1 MPLPTLILTH
11 GRAQEWQ
18 VELTLKRDWEEAL
31 RSGLKRVGAPYWETI
46 PVRFAY
52 YAGPWRDDAEADRGD
67 DDEVTPIQDEVAREL
82 VTRGAKAAADDLAD
96 DRSLFST
103 LTGLVGF
110 VDEHVGIGGELVLQ
124 LFLKDLAQYF
134 KDKTRRTQA
143 NRVLATEARAA
154 KGDVI
159 LLGHSMGTIVSY
171 LSLWEEQAALKRV
184 RGLLTFGSP
193 LGMDSI
199 RHHVDA
205 IVKGLPFPQPPRRW
219 VNVFNDEDF
228 ATLIPHLAPIYRST
242 DGRAVEDVPAKGRP
256 PTLRDAG
263 RGHDP
268 MIYLTSR
275 GLAEH
280 LRSLI
285 DDEPPG
291 GEAEAVAAAVE
302 ADEPIAGERAAP
314 PWLDDPDA
322 AVGGA
327 GASAEP
333 DDYLSGGGGR
343 GVGGN
348 GGGDGGRDFADRP
361 TTRSFDA
368 VAFERAA
375 AARPAGPSY
384 TTRAMPP
391 SPPEGRATAARP
403 SRGVAK
409 ARGRVERRPARPA
422 PMMAAAPGAA
432 APAVARPTVDRTLS
446 ADFPPVI
453 APGDERDLLIAIA
466 ARAIF
471 GGGQAVVSIE
481 RPVGDQHVQ
490 LRIGVYAP
498 DFEVR
503 DVTGEAVSVAMV
515 TLDLDNPTERVDA
528 RFRLTAPKTR
538 QAMDSSIWIS
548 VWRGN
553 LPIGQ
558 LQLRTRIDPQ
568 HVAPVGE
575 VKLSFSGAPDPDV
588 VVVVADRS
596 ADVVG
601 KGPFDFRVS
610 REGQFIDLALGE
622 LRVTAYAWNAA
633 RDILDKYRAVNK
645 LTDKQDRID
654 KVTSL
659 GVELWWKLP
668 DAFRRF
674 YWEELHDSDVRSIA
688 IYSQEPYIPWELIVP
703 QRQLGSGRTEPM
715 LGVAYS
721 IARWK
726 QGRHFPD
733 PLVVEGMSVIAPDYP
748 VGALPEAA
756 LEAADLVTG
765 YGARPVVG
773 TYKVVKKLLRT
784 RGTQL
789 IHFAGHGSYDPA
801 NVEDSE
807 IRLSD
812 RALVPGDLSGAS
824 IGLSDRPFVFLNA
837 CQVGE
842 TGWDLTQIGGWA
854 DAFCDIGFS
863 GFVGPY
869 WKVNDLVAH
878 RAAGVFYGALRDG
891 LTVGEA
897 MQAIRRRFREDDKYP
912 GHTSWLAYS
921 LHCQPNVHVRLPGAP

>member
-1 MPLPTLILTH
+1 MAMPTLILTH

-18 VELTLKRDWEEAL
+18 IELTLHREWEEAL
-31 RSGLKRVGAPYWETI
+31 RSGLKRVGASYWESI

-52 YAGPWRDDAEADRGD
+52 YAGPWRDDAEHERGD
-67 DDEVTPIQDEVAREL
+67 DEVIAIQDEFAREL
-82 VTRGAKAAADDLAD
+82 VTRGTKGAAVDDLAE

-103 LTGLVGF
+103 LTSLVGF
-110 VDEHVGIGGELVLQ
+110 VDEHVGVGGELVLQ
-124 LFLKDLAQYF
+124 LFLKDLALYF
-134 KDKTRRTQA
+134 SNATRRKQA
-143 NRVLATEARAA
+143 NRVLAAEAKAA
-154 KGDVI
+154 RSDVI
-159 LLGHSMGTIVSY
+159 LLAHSMGTIVSY
-171 LSLWEEQAALKRV
+171 LSLFEERAALKRV

-199 RHHVDA
+199 RHHADA
-205 IVKGLPFPQPPRRW
+205 IVKGLPFPDQPRRW

-228 ATLIPHLAPIYRST
+228 ATMIPHLAPIYRST
-242 DGRAVEDVPAKGRP
+242 DGRTVEDVPAVGRR
-256 PTLRDAG
+256 PTLKDAG

-268 MIYLTSR
+268 LIYLSSR

-285 DDEPPG
+285 EDAAPGGDEAARPAATRRAEAFDDERAGPPS
-291 GEAEAVAAAVE
+291 
-302 ADEPIAGERAAP
+302 
-314 PWLDDPDA
+314 LDDA
-322 AVGGA
+322 TA
-327 GASAEP
+327 GAL
-333 DDYLSGGGGR
+333 DDYLGGEVGAALGYDLVGGGGGGGR
-343 GVGGN
+343 GVGRGAP
-348 GGGDGGRDFADRP
+348 RDD
-361 TTRSFDA
+361 
-368 VAFERAA
+368 
-375 AARPAGPSY
+375 ARPAIGRLDVADLDRILAPP
-384 TTRAMPP
+384 TERTAHTARAK
-391 SPPEGRATAARP
+391 PPERTAHTARAKPPVPKARARAARRPPRPTAA
-403 SRGVAK
+403 G
-409 ARGRVERRPARPA
+409 ARPA
-422 PMMAAAPGAA
+422 DVSAPR
-432 APAVARPTVDRTLS
+432 PAVNRTLS

-453 APGDERDLLIAIA
+453 SPGDERELLIAIA
-466 ARAIF
+466 SQAIF
-471 GGGQAVVSIE
+471 GGGQTVISIE

-490 LRIGVYAP
+490 IRIGVYAP

-503 DVTGEAVSVAMV
+503 DATGSDVSVAMV

-528 RFRLTAPKTR
+528 RFRLTAPRTR
-538 QAMDSSIWIS
+538 KAIDSSIWVS

-553 LPIGQ
+553 LPVGQ
-558 LQLRTRIDPQ
+558 LELRTRVDPQ
-568 HVAPVGE
+568 YVAPAGE

-588 VVVVADRS
+588 VLVVADRS
-596 ADVVG
+596 EDTVG

-610 REGQFIDLALGE
+610 REGQFIDRSLGQ
-622 LRVTAYAWNAA
+622 LRVTASAWNAA
-633 RDILDKYRAVNK
+633 RDILEKYRAVNRLRVK
-645 LTDKQDRID
+645 DDRIA
-654 KVTSL
+654 KATSL

-668 DAFRRF
+668 QAFRDF
-674 YWEELHDSDVRSIA
+674 YWDEIHGSDVGSIA

-703 QRQLGSGRTEPM
+703 QRRQGGRTEPM
-715 LGVAYS
+715 LGIAYS

-733 PLVVEGMSVIAPDYP
+733 PLVVNGMSVIAPDYT

-756 LEAADLVTG
+756 LEASDLVTG
-765 YGARPVVG
+765 YGARLVAGSYRAV
-773 TYKVVKKLLRT
+773 TKLLRT

-812 RALVPGDLSGAS
+812 RALVPGDLFRAS
-824 IGLSDRPFVFLNA
+824 IGRSDRPFVFLNA

-842 TGWDLTQIGGWA
+842 AGWDLTQIGGWA
-854 DAFCDIGFS
+854 EAFCAVGFS

-891 LTVGEA
+891 QTVGQA
-897 MQAIRRRFREDDKYP
+897 MQAIRRRFHEDDRFP

-921 LHCQPNVHVRLPGAP
+921 LHCQPNVHIQLPVP